1 MKQAITGYITALIN
15 VYVGNEY
22 PQHSLL
28 HFNNN
33 KFIKDLNDLLDYVT
47 DLKEEEEEENKSN
60 KVLNTFYEIVM
71 ENKNLNKTVKDLEES
86 CQYMWDIEKNQLE
99 KMELLKAENED
110 LKARLKKG
118 GN

>member
-22 PQHSLL
+22 PQSNLL

-33 KFIKDLNDLLDYVT
+33 KFIIKDLNDLLDYVA
-47 DLKEEEEEENKSN
+47 DLKEEENKSN
-60 KVLNTFYEIVM
+60 EVLNIFNEIVM
-71 ENKNLNKTVKDLEES
+71 ENKTLNKTVKDLEES
-86 CQYMWDIEKNQLE
+86 CQYMCDIEKNQLE

-110 LKARLKKG
+110 LKAKLLKKG
-118 GN
+118 EI